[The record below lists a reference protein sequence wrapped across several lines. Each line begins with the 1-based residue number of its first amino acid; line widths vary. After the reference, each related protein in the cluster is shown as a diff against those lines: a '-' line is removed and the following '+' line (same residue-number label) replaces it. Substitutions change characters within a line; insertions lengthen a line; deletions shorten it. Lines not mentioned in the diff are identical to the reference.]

1 MGEILMLI
9 SKIISII
16 AVGVNAVSATVK
28 VAKEA
33 GLEFDALWKFL
44 PDKWKL

>member
-9 SKIISII
+9 SKIICIV
-16 AVGVNAVSATVK
+16 AGGVNAISATVK

-33 GLEFDALWKFL
+33 GLEFDTLWEFL
-44 PDKWKL
+44 PDKWK